1 MSPALSDETV
11 SLSLLGRARFS
22 YSRGPRMG
30 GCSCMTSMHSRL
42 DWVTWP
48 LSFQPPPHKGGSS
61 LVLVDASPLY
71 SNESAS
77 TNTCLLFDHAPSNPQ
92 GKLSIA
98 FHWLCGGNASFIE
111 HGEND
116 ADGARRKGM
125 WWSPRYGIYTVE
137 LAVFAHRDM

>member
-1 MSPALSDETV
+1 
-11 SLSLLGRARFS
+11 
-22 YSRGPRMG
+22 
-30 GCSCMTSMHSRL
+30 MTSMHSRL

-61 LVLVDASPLY
+61 LVDASPLY

-77 TNTCLLFDHAPSNPQ
+77 TNTRLLFDHAPSNPQ

-98 FHWLCGGNASFIE
+98 FHWLCCGNASFIE

-116 ADGARRKGM
+116 ADEARRKG
-125 WWSPRYGIYTVE
+125 
-137 LAVFAHRDM
+137 